1 MFKFY
6 LKILINLQ
14 KLDEAKPLDAT
25 LQMDEI
31 KRMLQ
36 SQLEYYF
43 SRDNLSHDTYLL
55 SQMDSDQYVPIVTV
69 ANFDQVKK
77 ITRNMDLIVDV
88 LKGKI
93 LFLIVDYY
101 FL

>member
-1 MFKFY
+1 MDST
-6 LKILINLQ
+6 L
-14 KLDEAKPLDAT
+14 PLN
-25 LQMDEI
+25 EI

-77 ITRNMDLIVDV
+77 ITRNMDLIVEV
-88 LKGKI
+88 LKGWFMQI
-93 LFLIVDYY
+93 D
-101 FL
+101 